1 VGTSAAP
8 SPPRPQ
14 DPVGTTPDEV
24 AALTGA
30 RIVGSWP
37 VGAVPNDRLTGITLR
52 AQDVRPGDLFA
63 ALAGSRA
70 HGAQYASQA
79 IDRGARAVLTD
90 DAGADLLAGSDV
102 AGAAALLVVDHPRDH
117 LGAVARRIYGDPSS
131 KLAVVG
137 VTGTSGKT
145 TTCYLLEAA
154 LAADGSRSAVIGT
167 VQTRID
173 GVVTPS
179 ALTTP
184 EAPDLQAL
192 LAVMVERGVS
202 AVAMEVSSH
211 ALAIGRVSG
220 TRFAV
225 GAFTNLSQDHLD
237 FHHDM
242 EEYFRAK
249 GMLFDGRAGR
259 HVIDVDTD
267 YGARLAA
274 GHPEALTVSDRAGAA
289 DWSVDSV
296 AVAANGVQHVTLA
309 GPGNRTV
316 TLDLAIPGAFNVG
329 NAAVALACVD
339 ALGRDVQQAAD
350 ALSAVVVPG
359 RMERVDAGQDF
370 LAVVDYAHKPGA
382 VAAVLDAIADG
393 LAGPLVVVLGAGGD
407 RDAGKRPLM
416 GAESAARADVLIVT
430 DDNPRSEE
438 PAEIRAQVLAG
449 ARPVVAERGVQV
461 LEIGDRRAAIRR
473 AVQVAGTGGAVVI
486 AGKGHEQGQEIAGVV
501 HPFADRDELRA
512 ALVELTGQLPAGQA
526 GQPLAG
532 QPRSDGPTSLHRMTD
547 APADRNP
554 SSR

>member
-1 VGTSAAP
+1 
-8 SPPRPQ
+8 
-14 DPVGTTPDEV
+14 V

-30 RIVGSWP
+30 RLVGSE
-37 VGAVPNDRLTGITLR
+37 GRRLTGVTLR
-52 AQDVRPGDLFA
+52 AQDARAGDLFA
-63 ALAGSRA
+63 AVPGSRA
-70 HGAQYASQA
+70 HGAQYARQA
-79 IDRGARAVLTD
+79 MDAGALAVLTD
-90 DAGADLLAGSDV
+90 DAGADQLAGARV
-102 AGAAALLVVDHPRDH
+102 PLLIVDRPRDH
-117 LGAVARRIYGDPSS
+117 LGPVARRIYGDPSAR
-131 KLAVVG
+131 LAVVG

-192 LAVMVERGVS
+192 LAVMLERGVG

-211 ALAIGRVSG
+211 ALAMGRVSG

-249 GMLFDGRAGR
+249 RMLFDGRAGR
-259 HVIDVDTD
+259 HVIDVDTE

-274 GHPEALTVSDRAGAA
+274 LHPEALTVSDRAGAA
-289 DWSVDSV
+289 DWSVASLE
-296 AVAANGVQHVTLA
+296 VAANGVQHVALA
-309 GPGNRTV
+309 GPGNRAV
-316 TLDLAIPGAFNVG
+316 TLDLAIPGAFNVS
-329 NAAVALACVD
+329 NAAVAIACVD

-350 ALSAVVVPG
+350 ALSTVVVPG

-382 VAAVLDAIADG
+382 VAAVLAAISDG
-393 LAGPLVVVLGAGGD
+393 LTGPLIVVIGAGGD
-407 RDAGKRPLM
+407 RDRGKRPLM

-430 DDNPRSEE
+430 DDNPRSEVA
-438 PAEIRAQVLAG
+438 AEIRAQVLAG
-449 ARPVVAERGVQV
+449 ARPVAAERGVPV
-461 LEIGDRRAAIRR
+461 LDIGDRRAAIGR
-473 AVQVAGTGGAVVI
+473 AVQLAGTGGAVVV

-501 HPFADRDELRA
+501 HPFSDRDALRA
-512 ALVELTGQLPAGQA
+512 ALAART
-526 GQPLAG
+526 GQPL
-532 QPRSDGPTSLHRMTD
+532 SDGPTR
-547 APADRNP
+547 
-554 SSR
+554 